1 MLILAIKNALKMFT
15 SENVLCVKHQLQLTA
30 PTHLL
35 LSVKLLLKILT
46 SVQLSSAASA
56 LSFFC

>member
-46 SVQLSSAASA
+46 SVQLSSAPSA